1 MIEDK
6 AASDGSSHPMQRPR
20 SDADAAGATG
30 ASLKAGNSL
39 ARSFYHAAQGVR
51 AASRERNFRIAV
63 AVCAL
68 VAAAL
73 LRVDAQG
80 WAAIVVCIGVVL
92 SFETMNTALEA
103 AVDLAS
109 PEIHPLAKAAKDCAA
124 GAALI
129 AACMSVVVGLI
140 VFGTALARLVG

>member
-1 MIEDK
+1 
-6 AASDGSSHPMQRPR
+6 
-20 SDADAAGATG
+20 
-30 ASLKAGNSL
+30 
-39 ARSFYHAAQGVR
+39 
-51 AASRERNFRIAV
+51 
-63 AVCAL
+63 
-68 VAAAL
+68 
-73 LRVDAQG
+73 
-80 WAAIVVCIGVVL
+80 
-92 SFETMNTALEA
+92 MNTALEA

>member
-1 MIEDK
+1 M
-6 AASDGSSHPMQRPR
+6 
-20 SDADAAGATG
+20 
-30 ASLKAGNSL
+30 
-39 ARSFYHAAQGVR
+39 
-51 AASRERNFRIAV
+51 
-63 AVCAL
+63 
-68 VAAAL
+68 
-73 LRVDAQG
+73 
-80 WAAIVVCIGVVL
+80 CIGVVL

-140 VFGTALARLVG
+140 VFATALARLVG

>member
-39 ARSFYHAAQGVR
+39 ARSFYHAVQGVR
-51 AASRERNFRIAV
+51 AASRERNFRIV
-63 AVCAL
+63 AVCAF
-68 VAAAL
+68 VAAVL

-109 PEIHPLAKAAKDCAA
+109 PEIHSLAKAAKDCAA